1 MPDVLDE
8 QIEAYEALLP
18 QIKRDHGSV
27 WAIIADRRLVA
38 TFEGFSA
45 AAAYAHDHFGK
56 RPVLIRHT
64 DSRKIE
70 TAPFI
75 HVRAEACW
83 RRQRP
88 GSPARMS
95 T

>member
-18 QIKRDHGSV
+18 EIKRDHG
-27 WAIIADRRLVA
+27 WDRRLVA

-56 RPVLIRHT
+56 RQVLIRHT

-75 HVRAEACW
+75 HVHAEA
-83 RRQRP
+83 
-88 GSPARMS
+88 
-95 T
+95 